1 LDEML
6 AVLAV
11 LLLASPNGLSADL
24 FLRGTVVD
32 QTGLPVPRA
41 LVYID
46 GTQSSTETDEAGRFT
61 LPLTPVK
68 AGTLTIFR
76 DGFSPV
82 SVPFD
87 PVDPLTLER
96 HQITLVPA
104 PITDTVTVTAPRAPA
119 LPASS
124 FAMRPLDV
132 VRTPGAAADLMRA
145 LQTLPG
151 VAQIDEGAG
160 LYVRGGD
167 TSEVLVLLDDAVV
180 FHPYRSETPGGGLF
194 GSVEPFL
201 LDGVSFAT
209 GGFSAKYGNAL
220 SAVLD
225 MRGLKRPDTTQMNV
239 TVGLAGA
246 STRAALPI
254 GKRGGIRV
262 SANRSFPGLLFAVN
276 GRPYEFNPLPGG
288 WDVNTSAHYDSPTA
302 GHFKAFVNAIADTVG
317 VHIDSLSFGGLLK
330 STTASNLATLHWD
343 NVIGG
348 TWLTTATVGVTRYSR
363 GSQVGVLD
371 LDTTDLRAS
380 WRLTAERGVGA
391 WMLRIGGDG
400 VDARTHIDG
409 SVPTRGGDLGGISGT
424 TAIGVRYGDV
434 VSGGYAEA
442 QRRWGWLT
450 AIAGGRIERFDLAGD
465 TTIDPR
471 LNLRID
477 VAPHQQLSMAWGV
490 YHQAPEASYYS
501 HVGDEGLRAMRA
513 QHVVAGYEYGAEDR
527 AVHLRAEGYWKT
539 YDALPL
545 EQPRGT
551 DGAGLFASDGYGSA
565 HGLDFF
571 AHVKRQRLDLTAD
584 YSWLSAER
592 RWTAVLDRGKFTTP
606 ASGTWRP
613 DFDIPHTAH
622 VMARVDVTRA
632 LSAGAGWRVSSGKL
646 DTPVVGAL
654 AIPAGF
660 TPIYAPTINAER
672 LPRYERTDLTVTYL
686 TQLLGSRSAILFA
699 SVGNLFARANFFE
712 YAYSPDFSQRRPV
725 TSAAPRVVYFG
736 MTLMR

>member
-1 LDEML
+1 MML
-6 AVLAV
+6 AALVVLV
-11 LLLASPNGLSADL
+11 DL
-24 FLRGTVVD
+24 IVRGTVVD
-32 QTGLPVPRA
+32 QSGLPVPRA
-41 LVYID
+41 LVYIEN
-46 GTQSSTETDEAGRFT
+46 TQTSTETDDAGRFSIA
-61 LPLTPVK
+61 LTPAR
-68 AGTLTIFR
+68 AGALTIFR

-82 SVPFD
+82 TVPFD
-87 PVDPLTLER
+87 PLDPLTLER
-96 HQITLVPA
+96 MQIVLVPA
-104 PITDTVTVTAPRAPA
+104 PIVDMVTVTAPRTPSP
-119 LPASS
+119 PASS

-225 MRGLKRPDTTQMNV
+225 MRGLRRPDTSQMNV
-239 TVGLAGA
+239 TIGLAGA

-254 GKRGGIRV
+254 GARAGIRV
-262 SANRSFPGLLFAVN
+262 SGNRSFPGLLFAVN

-288 WDVNTSAHYDSPTA
+288 WDLNASAHYDSPAA
-302 GHFKAFVNAIADTVG
+302 GHFKAFVNATGDSVG
-317 VHIDSLSFGGLLK
+317 VHIDSLSFGGLLR
-330 STTASNLATLHWD
+330 STTAANLATLHWD

-348 TWLTTATVGVTRYSR
+348 AWLTTATVGLTRYTR
-363 GSQVGVLD
+363 GSRVGVLD
-371 LDTTDLRAS
+371 LATTDLRAS
-380 WRLTAERGVGA
+380 WRGTAERELGA
-391 WMLRIGGDG
+391 WTLRVGGDG
-400 VDARTHIDG
+400 IDARTHIDG
-409 SVPTRGGDLGGISGT
+409 RVPTRGGDLGGVSGS
-424 TAIGVRYGDV
+424 TAIDVHYGDIV
-434 VSGGYAEA
+434 AGGYAEA
-442 QRRWGWLT
+442 QRRWRRLT
-450 AIAGGRIERFDLAGD
+450 TIVGGRVEHFDLARE

-471 LNLRID
+471 LNVKFD
-477 VAPHQQLSMAWGV
+477 VAPHHQLSFAWGV
-490 YHQAPEASYYS
+490 HHQAPEASYYS
-501 HVGDEGLRAMRA
+501 HVGGEGLRAMRA
-513 QHVVAGYEYGAEDR
+513 RHLVAGYEYGASNE

-539 YDALPL
+539 YEALPFEQSRGGAL
-545 EQPRGT
+545 E
-551 DGAGLFASDGYGSA
+551 DGGLFVSDGYGSA

-571 AHVKRQRLDLTAD
+571 AHVKHGRVDLTAD

-592 RWTAVLDRGKFTTP
+592 RWTAVLDRGRFTTLP
-606 ASGTWRP
+606 SRTWRP

-622 VMARVDVTRA
+622 VMARVDITRA
-632 LSAGAGWRVSSGKL
+632 LSASAGWRVSSGKL
-646 DTPVVGAL
+646 DTPVVGTVAT
-654 AIPAGF
+654 PAGF
-660 TPIYAPTINAER
+660 APIYAPINSER

-686 TQLLGSRSAILFA
+686 TQFLGSRSAILFA
-699 SVGNLFARANFFE
+699 SVGNLFARTNFFE